1 MTGSVTRW
9 QSYGCTD
16 TNKWFVRW
24 AANGDSLM
32 LRPVLSQLKLQFKV
46 GGDKSHKSTRMW
58 TWFWLKYNLLCSF
71 PQFLSSWQTYCF
83 GSLFSLLYK
92 SCFGS
97 TGCVVGVHYYLCY
110 RVIYN
115 LLLLPSGGQKYLL
128 SQFKLTSNVQT
139 LELENLCSCACL
151 CGGANENKTLNPV
164 VPVRQACF
172 EMVATSPDVILIL
185 PQDETCWCTQLL
197 RREPEESLP
206 TCPAKMR

>member
-1 MTGSVTRW
+1 MIWVWCSVSDLPNGTLNPHLGLHATQDCSTPHQMTGSVSRW

-24 AANGDSLM
+24 AANRDSLM

-46 GGDKSHKSTRMW
+46 GGGKSHKSTRMW

-151 CGGANENKTLNPV
+151 CGGA
-164 VPVRQACF
+164 
-172 EMVATSPDVILIL
+172 
-185 PQDETCWCTQLL
+185 
-197 RREPEESLP
+197 SL
-206 TCPAKMR
+206 CQYDKWE